1 MVQAS
6 PEQDGSILG
15 NESPVEGA
23 TKDEKSVLT
32 ISEREERK
40 LGAGRRRKKARR
52 KARKKLR
59 KEQAAVISHSR
70 NWLRRSRPQQH
81 RILLWSNLPWQA
93 RPA

>member
-15 NESPVEGA
+15 NGSPVEGA

-52 KARKKLR
+52 KA
-59 KEQAAVISHSR
+59 
-70 NWLRRSRPQQH
+70 W
-81 RILLWSNLPWQA
+81 
-93 RPA
+93 